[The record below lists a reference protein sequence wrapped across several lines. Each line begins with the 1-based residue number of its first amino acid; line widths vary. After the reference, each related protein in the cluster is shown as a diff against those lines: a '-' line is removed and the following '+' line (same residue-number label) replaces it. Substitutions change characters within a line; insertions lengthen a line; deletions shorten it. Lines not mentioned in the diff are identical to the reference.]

1 MDNQVGSGAVPPI
14 RAAVTGP
21 AARSAS
27 PAPDRAAST
36 HDTRAPAQEGGV
48 MRTLLT
54 RLRRATHPPT
64 PPTPHHPPAP
74 PAGRRSPHDGW
85 YRADSCPRLTVAQI
99 RNRHFRTVRR
109 GLRPTD
115 VYAHLHR
122 VASELAT
129 TRHALTTATEEN
141 TRIKTALRTWQSQF
155 TPGGNR

>member
-14 RAAVTGP
+14 RA
-21 AARSAS
+21 
-27 PAPDRAAST
+27 
-36 HDTRAPAQEGGV
+36 
-48 MRTLLT
+48 
-54 RLRRATHPPT
+54 T

-85 YRADSCPRLTVAQI
+85 YRADSCPRLTITQI

-109 GLRPTD
+109 GLHPTD